1 MSSKPKAQDY
11 QASEAEKT
19 QASVAKAEKDY
30 FNQTYA
36 PLLREMRDTASQED
50 LGGVA
55 RGVAG
60 ADTMQSLTGQGPSLA
75 GTKSVDQAADLASA
89 AVGQM
94 AAASAQGLAASRQQ
108 QTGVLGTAR
117 GQAGEAMSGLA
128 QASRI
133 QNTKDLQ
140 AAKAKQQVREAQT
153 AAAVKV
159 GTTLFKQ
166 GAQNLGSGS
175 SLFGGTT
182 YAKDLEGKQF
192 PGTKDNPDRKNTLSD
207 RFSIGTYG

>member
-1 MSSKPKAQDY
+1 MSSKPKKSEY
-11 QASEAEKT
+11 KASEAEKT
-19 QASVAKAEKDY
+19 QASVAQAEKNY
-30 FNQTYA
+30 FNENYA
-36 PLLREMRDTASQED
+36 PLLREMRDQSMQED

-60 ADTMQSLTGQGPSLA
+60 ADTMQALTGKPTLSGA
-75 GTKSVDQAADLASA
+75 RSVDESADLASA

-94 AAASAQGLAASRQQ
+94 AAASAQGLAASRKQ

-140 AAKAKQQVREAQT
+140 AAKAKQMVRQAKFNAAEQIGSALMAQGQDNLSSYSG
-153 AAAVKV
+153 ASDLNKP
-159 GTTLFKQ
+159 GFFSRLFKP
-166 GAQNLGSGS
+166 NDGSINTTGTGGS
-175 SLFGGTT
+175 
-182 YAKDLEGKQF
+182 D
-192 PGTKDNPDRKNTLSD
+192 
-207 RFSIGTYG
+207 

>member
-1 MSSKPKAQDY
+1 MSSKPKASEY
-11 QASEAEKT
+11 KASEAEKT

-30 FNQTYA
+30 FNEKYA
-36 PLLREMRDTASQED
+36 PLLREMRDDSMGED

-75 GTKSVDQAADLASA
+75 NTRSVDGAADLASA

-94 AAASAQGLAASRQQ
+94 AAASAQGLAASRKQQ
-108 QTGVLGTAR
+108 LGVLGTAR

-140 AAKAKQQVREAQT
+140 AAKSKQMVRQAKFNAAEQIGSALIAQ
-153 AAAVKV
+153 
-159 GTTLFKQ
+159 
-166 GAQNLGSGS
+166 GSDNVASYDGS
-175 SLFGGTT
+175 SDQAGTGGFFSKFFRPNNGTADTT
-182 YAKDLEGKQF
+182 GDG
-192 PGTKDNPDRKNTLSD
+192 D
-207 RFSIGTYG
+207 

>member
-1 MSSKPKAQDY
+1 MSSKPKQQDY

-36 PLLREMRDTASQED
+36 PLLREMRDKASSED
-50 LGGVA
+50 LGSVA

-60 ADTMQSLTGQGPSLA
+60 ADTMQSLTGKPTLSGA
-75 GTKSVDQAADLASA
+75 RSVDESADLASA

-94 AAASAQGLAASRQQ
+94 AAASAQGLAASRKQ

-140 AAKAKQQVREAQT
+140 AAKAKQMVRQAQT
-153 AAAVKV
+153 EAAVNI
-159 GTTLFKQ
+159 GTKLGKQ
-166 GAQNLGSGS
+166 GFENLGNDTSF
-175 SLFGGTT
+175 FGGETM
-182 YAKDLEGKQF
+182 GN
-192 PGTKDNPDRKNTLSD
+192 DNKPKKNTWSD
-207 RFSIGTYG
+207 RFKMGIYG

>member
-1 MSSKPKAQDY
+1 MSSKPKASEY
-11 QASEAEKT
+11 KASEAEKT
-19 QASVAKAEKDY
+19 QASVAQAEKNY
-30 FNQTYA
+30 FNENYA
-36 PLLREMRDTASQED
+36 PLLREMRDQSMQED

-60 ADTMQSLTGQGPSLA
+60 ADTMQSLTGKPTLSGA
-75 GTKSVDQAADLASA
+75 RSVDESADLASA

-94 AAASAQGLAASRQQ
+94 AAASAQGLAASRKQ

-140 AAKAKQQVREAQT
+140 AAKAKQMVRQAKFNAAEQIGSALMAQGQDNLSSYSG
-153 AAAVKV
+153 ASDLNKP
-159 GTTLFKQ
+159 GFFSRLFKP
-166 GAQNLGSGS
+166 NDGSINTTGT
-175 SLFGGTT
+175 GG
-182 YAKDLEGKQF
+182 
-192 PGTKDNPDRKNTLSD
+192 
-207 RFSIGTYG
+207 

>member
-11 QASEAEKT
+11 QASEAERT
-19 QASVAKAEKDY
+19 QASVATAEKND
-30 FNQTYA
+30 FNRMYA
-36 PLLREMRDTASQED
+36 PLLREMRDESMGED

-94 AAASAQGLAASRQQ
+94 AAASAQGLAAQRQQ
-108 QTGVLGTAR
+108 QVGVLGTAR
-117 GQAGEAMSGLA
+117 GQQGEAMSGLA

-140 AAKAKQQVREAQT
+140 AAKAKQQVRMARTNALAQ
-153 AAAVKV
+153 V
-159 GTTLFKQ
+159 GTTFALQ
-166 GAQNLGSGS
+166 GMKN
-175 SLFGGTT
+175 
-182 YAKDLEGKQF
+182 
-192 PGTKDNPDRKNTLSD
+192 KNTEGGSFFKPGDMGDKSRLD
-207 RFSIGTYG
+207 YGIGQMKDYFAIK

>member
-1 MSSKPKAQDY
+1 MSSKPKQQDY
-11 QASEAEKT
+11 QASEAERT

-36 PLLREMRDTASQED
+36 PLLREMRDKASSED
-50 LGGVA
+50 LGSVA

-60 ADTMQSLTGQGPSLA
+60 ADTMQSLTGKPTLSGA
-75 GTKSVDQAADLASA
+75 RSVDESADLASA

-94 AAASAQGLAASRQQ
+94 AAASAQGLAAQRQQ

-140 AAKAKQQVREAQT
+140 AAKAKQQVRNAQT
-153 AAAVKV
+153 EAAVKL

-166 GAQNLGSGS
+166 GKENMQNDTSF
-175 SLFGGTT
+175 FGGET
-182 YAKDLEGKQF
+182 KLRDE
-192 PGTKDNPDRKNTLSD
+192 GTKKLTGVTRENTWSD
-207 RFSIGTYG
+207 RFKLGAYG

>member
-1 MSSKPKAQDY
+1 MS
-11 QASEAEKT
+11 
-19 QASVAKAEKDY
+19 
-30 FNQTYA
+30 
-36 PLLREMRDTASQED
+36 
-50 LGGVA
+50 GA
-55 RGVAG
+55 R
-60 ADTMQSLTGQGPSLA
+60 
-75 GTKSVDQAADLASA
+75 SVDESADLASA

-94 AAASAQGLAASRQQ
+94 AAASAQGLAAQRQQ

-166 GAQNLGSGS
+166 GNFNKQNDTSF
-175 SLFGGTT
+175 FGG
-182 YAKDLEGKQF
+182 E
-192 PGTKDNPDRKNTLSD
+192 TKLRDETGNLTGETKKNTWSD
-207 RFSIGTYG
+207 RFKMGAYG

>member
-1 MSSKPKAQDY
+1 MSSKPKKSEY
-11 QASEAEKT
+11 KASEAEKT
-19 QASVAKAEKDY
+19 QASVAQAEKNY
-30 FNQTYA
+30 FNENYA
-36 PLLREMRDTASQED
+36 PLLREMRDQSMQED

-60 ADTMQSLTGQGPSLA
+60 ADTMQSLTGKPTLSGA
-75 GTKSVDQAADLASA
+75 RSVDESADLASA

-94 AAASAQGLAASRQQ
+94 AAASAQGLAASRKQ

-140 AAKAKQQVREAQT
+140 AAKAKQMVRQAKFNAAEQIGSALMAQGQDNLSSYSG
-153 AAAVKV
+153 ASDLNKP
-159 GTTLFKQ
+159 GFFSRLFKP
-166 GAQNLGSGS
+166 NDGSINTTGT
-175 SLFGGTT
+175 GG
-182 YAKDLEGKQF
+182 
-192 PGTKDNPDRKNTLSD
+192 
-207 RFSIGTYG
+207 

>member
-1 MSSKPKAQDY
+1 MSSKPKASEY
-11 QASEAEKT
+11 KASEAEKT
-19 QASVAKAEKDY
+19 QASVAQAEKNY
-30 FNQTYA
+30 FNENYA
-36 PLLREMRDTASQED
+36 PLLREMRDQSMQED

-60 ADTMQSLTGQGPSLA
+60 ADTMQSLTGKPTLSGA
-75 GTKSVDQAADLASA
+75 RSVDESADLASA

-94 AAASAQGLAASRQQ
+94 AAASAQGLAASRKQ

-140 AAKAKQQVREAQT
+140 AAKDKQMVRQAKFNAAEQIGSALIAQGQDNLSSYSG
-153 AAAVKV
+153 ASDLNKP
-159 GTTLFKQ
+159 GFFSRLFKPND
-166 GAQNLGSGS
+166 GSIDTTGKVPEVSSGGGSG
-175 SLFGGTT
+175 
-182 YAKDLEGKQF
+182 Y
-192 PGTKDNPDRKNTLSD
+192 
-207 RFSIGTYG
+207 

>member
-1 MSSKPKAQDY
+1 MSSKPKASEY
-11 QASEAEKT
+11 KASEAEKT
-19 QASVAKAEKDY
+19 QASVAQAEKNY
-30 FNQTYA
+30 FNENYA
-36 PLLREMRDTASQED
+36 PLLREMRDQSMQED

-60 ADTMQSLTGQGPSLA
+60 ADTMQSLTGKPTLSGA
-75 GTKSVDQAADLASA
+75 RSVDESADLASA

-94 AAASAQGLAASRQQ
+94 AAASAQGLAASRKQ

-140 AAKAKQQVREAQT
+140 AAKAKQMVRQAKFNAAEQIGSALIAQGQDNLSSYSG
-153 AAAVKV
+153 ASDLNKP
-159 GTTLFKQ
+159 GFFSRLFKP
-166 GAQNLGSGS
+166 NDGSIDTTGNVPKVS
-175 SLFGGTT
+175 SGGRS
-182 YAKDLEGKQF
+182 G
-192 PGTKDNPDRKNTLSD
+192 
-207 RFSIGTYG
+207 

>member
-60 ADTMQSLTGQGPSLA
+60 ADTMQALTGQGPSLA
-75 GTKSVDQAADLASA
+75 GTKSVDQSADLASA

-94 AAASAQGLAASRQQ
+94 AAASAQGLAAQRQQ
-108 QTGVLGTAR
+108 LIGVLGTAS
-117 GQAGEAMSGLA
+117 GQQGEAMSGLA

-140 AAKAKQQVREAQT
+140 AAKAKQMVRQAQT
-153 AAAVKV
+153 EALVNV
-159 GTTLFKQ
+159 GGAFAKQ
-166 GAQNLGSGS
+166 GFKNMGEDMSF
-175 SLFGGTT
+175 FGGTI
-182 YAKDLEGKQF
+182 KDENVKG
-192 PGTKDNPDRKNTLSD
+192 GSRKTTWSE
-207 RFSIGTYG
+207 RFKAGSTG

>member
-1 MSSKPKAQDY
+1 MSSKPKASEY
-11 QASEAEKT
+11 KASEAEKT
-19 QASVAKAEKDY
+19 QASVAQAEKNY
-30 FNQTYA
+30 FNENYA
-36 PLLREMRDTASQED
+36 PLLREMRDQSMQED

-60 ADTMQSLTGQGPSLA
+60 ADTMQSLTGKPTLSGA
-75 GTKSVDQAADLASA
+75 RSVDESADLASA

-94 AAASAQGLAASRQQ
+94 AAASAQGLAASRKQ

-140 AAKAKQQVREAQT
+140 AAKAKQMVRQAKFNAAEQIGSALMAQGQDNLSSYSG
-153 AAAVKV
+153 ASDLNKP
-159 GTTLFKQ
+159 GFFSRLFKP
-166 GAQNLGSGS
+166 NDGSINTTGTGGS
-175 SLFGGTT
+175 
-182 YAKDLEGKQF
+182 D
-192 PGTKDNPDRKNTLSD
+192 
-207 RFSIGTYG
+207 

>member
-1 MSSKPKAQDY
+1 MSSKPKASEY
-11 QASEAEKT
+11 KASEAEKI
-19 QASVAKAEKDY
+19 QASVAQAEKNY
-30 FNQTYA
+30 FNENYA
-36 PLLREMRDTASQED
+36 PLLREMRDQSMQED

-60 ADTMQSLTGQGPSLA
+60 ADTMQSLTGKPTLSGA
-75 GTKSVDQAADLASA
+75 RSVDESADLASA

-94 AAASAQGLAASRQQ
+94 AAASAQGLAASRKQ

-140 AAKAKQQVREAQT
+140 AAKAKQMVRQAKFNAAEQIGSALIAQGQDNLSSYSG
-153 AAAVKV
+153 ASDLNKP
-159 GTTLFKQ
+159 GFFSRLFKP
-166 GAQNLGSGS
+166 NDGSIDTTGNVPTVS
-175 SLFGGTT
+175 SGGRS
-182 YAKDLEGKQF
+182 G
-192 PGTKDNPDRKNTLSD
+192 
-207 RFSIGTYG
+207 

>member
-1 MSSKPKAQDY
+1 MSSKPKKSEY
-11 QASEAEKT
+11 KASEAEKT
-19 QASVAKAEKDY
+19 QASVAQAEKNY
-30 FNQTYA
+30 FNENYA
-36 PLLREMRDTASQED
+36 PLLREMRDQSMQED

-60 ADTMQSLTGQGPSLA
+60 ADTMQSLTGKPTLSGA
-75 GTKSVDQAADLASA
+75 RSVDESADLASA

-94 AAASAQGLAASRQQ
+94 AAASAQGLAASRKQ

-140 AAKAKQQVREAQT
+140 AAKAKQMVRQAKFNAAEQIGSALMAQGQDNLSSYSG
-153 AAAVKV
+153 ASDLNKP
-159 GTTLFKQ
+159 GFFSRLFKP
-166 GAQNLGSGS
+166 NDGSINTTGTGGS
-175 SLFGGTT
+175 
-182 YAKDLEGKQF
+182 D
-192 PGTKDNPDRKNTLSD
+192 
-207 RFSIGTYG
+207 

>member
-1 MSSKPKAQDY
+1 MSSKPKKQDY

-36 PLLREMRDTASQED
+36 PLLREMRDKASSED
-50 LGGVA
+50 LGSVA

-60 ADTMQSLTGQGPSLA
+60 ADTMQALTGRPTLSGA
-75 GTKSVDQAADLASA
+75 RSVDESADLASA

-94 AAASAQGLAASRQQ
+94 AAASAQGLAAQRQQ

-153 AAAVKV
+153 AAAVKL

-166 GAQNLGSGS
+166 GRENMQNDAGF
-175 SLFGGTT
+175 FGG
-182 YAKDLEGKQF
+182 E
-192 PGTKDNPDRKNTLSD
+192 TKLRDATGNLTGETKKNTWSD
-207 RFSIGTYG
+207 RFKMGAYG

>member
-1 MSSKPKAQDY
+1 MSSKPKQQDY

-19 QASVAKAEKDY
+19 QASVAKAEKSY
-30 FNQTYA
+30 FNKTYG
-36 PLLREMRDTASQED
+36 PLLREMRDVSMRED

-60 ADTMQSLTGQGPSLA
+60 ADTMQSLTGQGPSLT
-75 GTKSVDQAADLASA
+75 GTKSVDEAADLASA

-94 AAASAQGLAASRQQ
+94 AAASAQGLAAQRQQ

-128 QASRI
+128 AASRI

-140 AAKAKQQVREAQT
+140 AAKAKQMVRMAQT
-153 AAAVKV
+153 EAGVNLA
-159 GTTLFKQ
+159 TTLGKQ
-166 GAQNLGSGS
+166 GFENLGNDTSF
-175 SLFGGTT
+175 FGG
-182 YAKDLEGKQF
+182 K
-192 PGTKDNPDRKNTLSD
+192 TKLRDDTGNLKGVTRKNTWSD
-207 RFSIGTYG
+207 RFKLGAYG

>member
-1 MSSKPKAQDY
+1 MSSKPKASEY
-11 QASEAEKT
+11 KASEAEKT
-19 QASVAKAEKDY
+19 QASVAQAEKNY
-30 FNQTYA
+30 FNENYA
-36 PLLREMRDTASQED
+36 PLLREMRDQSMQED

-60 ADTMQSLTGQGPSLA
+60 ADTMQSLTGKPTLSGA
-75 GTKSVDQAADLASA
+75 RSVDESADLASA

-94 AAASAQGLAASRQQ
+94 AAASAQGLAASRKQ

-140 AAKAKQQVREAQT
+140 AAKAKQMVRQAKFNAAEQIGSALIAQGQDNLSSYSG
-153 AAAVKV
+153 ASDLNKP
-159 GTTLFKQ
+159 GFFSRLFKP
-166 GAQNLGSGS
+166 NDGSIDTTGNVPTVS
-175 SLFGGTT
+175 SGGRS
-182 YAKDLEGKQF
+182 G
-192 PGTKDNPDRKNTLSD
+192 
-207 RFSIGTYG
+207 